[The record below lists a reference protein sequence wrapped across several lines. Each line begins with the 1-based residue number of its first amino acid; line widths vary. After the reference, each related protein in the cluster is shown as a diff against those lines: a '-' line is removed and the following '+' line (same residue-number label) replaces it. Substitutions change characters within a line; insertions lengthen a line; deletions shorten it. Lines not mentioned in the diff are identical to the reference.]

1 MKKIIFPILLS
12 FCATFPALAG
22 KVNPEVFTRLDLNRP
37 GLEKVKKFHAKGQD
51 EAAAKALLQYYR
63 NRQGVKHPEVNLEK
77 VTISK
82 TEQKWADEALE
93 HKFFAHKGYQ
103 PSYFYG
109 KDINWQY
116 WPVKDNEL
124 RWQLHRQKWFI
135 PFGKAY
141 RISGDEKYAQ
151 AWVEQYMDWVKK
163 NPMPGS
169 QIDYEDPGREDA
181 YQNMRYSWRPLEVS
195 TRLQDQPAEFLYFLN
210 SPAFTPE
217 FLAGFLANYYKH
229 ANHIMHNFSKQGNHL
244 LFEAQRM
251 IYAGTFFPEF
261 KDAEN
266 WRKKGIEILN
276 REIGKQVYDDGMQYE
291 LDLGYHEAA
300 INIFFKALNMAKA
313 NGFANEFPPAYLEI
327 IEKMIDVVV
336 NTTFPDYSHP
346 LFSDA
351 KESNKSEAVK
361 NFKKWS
367 KVYPQNT
374 GLQYMASEGKK
385 GSAPTHLSKAYK
397 TSGFYVLRNGW
408 NKESTMMVVKA
419 GPPAFWHNQ
428 PDNGTFELYVNGR
441 NFFTDSGCYLYAGE
455 GEVMKQRNWFRQTR
469 VHNTLTLDNRNL
481 ETTDSKCLLFD
492 TQEANDI
499 LVYENPSYEGLT
511 HRRSVFFVG
520 REFFV
525 IADEA
530 TGNATGTVN
539 LHYNLGEG
547 PVKLLAGQAGAN
559 TEFTDGNNM
568 MIRTFSDTPMKMAE
582 EEGWVSYRY
591 NERVKRT
598 AYSLN
603 VEKDDTK
610 PTRFITVI
618 LPTADAAKAP
628 EVKARF
634 VNPETNEKGLDIEI
648 QVGAKKFRLNY
659 TLEADNGSGK

>member
-1 MKKIIFPILLS
+1 MKKITLPILIL
-12 FCATFPALAG
+12 FCVTLPALAG
-22 KVNPEVFTRLDLNRP
+22 GVNTNVFTLLDLNRK
-37 GLEKVKKFHAKGQD
+37 GLEKVKKLQSKGQD
-51 EAAAKALLQYYR
+51 EAAAKALLEYYR
-63 NRQGVKHPEVNLEK
+63 SRQGIVHPEVNLEK

-141 RISGDEKYAQ
+141 RISGDEKYAK
-151 AWVEQYMDWVKK
+151 AWAEQYMDWIKK
-163 NPMPGS
+163 NPMPGTV
-169 QIDYEDPGREDA
+169 IDYEDPGREDA

-195 TRLQDQPAEFLYFLN
+195 ARLQDQPAEFLYFLN
-210 SPAFTPE
+210 SPVFSPDFLSE
-217 FLAGFLANYYKH
+217 FLVNYYNH

-276 REIGKQVYDDGMQYE
+276 EEIKKQVYDDGMQFE

-300 INIFFKALNMAKA
+300 IGIFFKALNMAEA
-313 NGFANEFPPAYLEI
+313 NGFGNEFPASYLET
-327 IEKMIDVVV
+327 IEKMIEVVV
-336 NTTFPDYSHP
+336 NTTFPDYSNP

-351 KESNKSEAVK
+351 KESDKSSLIR
-361 NFKKWS
+361 NLKKWS
-367 KVYPQNT
+367 KVYPRNT
-374 GLQYMASEGKK
+374 DIQYMASERKK
-385 GSAPTHLSKAYK
+385 GVQPSYLSRAFK

-408 NKESTMMVVKA
+408 DKESTMMVVKA

-428 PDNGTFELYVNGR
+428 PDNGTFELYINGW
-441 NFFTDSGCYLYAGE
+441 NFFPDSGSYLYAGE
-455 GEVMKQRNWFRQTR
+455 GEVMKLRNWFRQTR

-481 ETTDSKCLLFD
+481 ENTDSKCLIFD
-492 TQEANDI
+492 TRGKTDI
-499 LVYENPSYEGLT
+499 FAYENPSYKGLD
-511 HRRSVFFVG
+511 HRRSIFFVD
-520 REFFV
+520 RKFFV

-530 TGNATGTVN
+530 TGEATGTVN
-539 LHYNLGEG
+539 LHYNLAPGDMEFL
-547 PVKLLAGQAGAN
+547 PEQAGVN
-559 TEFTDGNNM
+559 TAYKDRNN
-568 MIRTFSDTPMKMAE
+568 IAVRTFSDAKIETKE
-582 EEGWVSYRY
+582 EEGWVSYYY
-591 NERVKRT
+591 NQRDKRL

-603 VEKDDTK
+603 VEKDSNK
-610 PTRFITVI
+610 PARFITVI
-618 LPTADAAKAP
+618 LPLAEAEKTP
-628 EVKARF
+628 EINARF
-634 VNPETNEKGLDIEI
+634 VNPDFNAKGLDIEI
-648 QVGAKKFRLNY
+648 RIGKDTFLLNY
-659 TLEADNGSGK
+659 NL